1 VGNVPTEIAI
11 LDYGGQYVQNIRR
24 AFLEMSISAEIF
36 PPNSKL
42 KSIGECVGVILS
54 GGPYSVYQ
62 DSAPTIDDRV
72 LRSRKPILGL
82 CYGHQLIAH
91 KMGGEVSRGK
101 AGEYGFAEIRM
112 LRKTALFEGIQSPQI
127 CWMSH
132 GDQVA
137 RLPKGFVSLAS
148 TRDCPHAAM
157 VHESLPV
164 FGLQFHPEVSHT
176 PQGWRMLQNF
186 ASEVCGLKV
195 GSWDPESYIRS
206 KITRIAAEVG
216 KGKAMV
222 AVSGGVDSTVTAVLA
237 RKALGERLITVHV
250 DHGFMRENESEQV
263 LRDLGSLGLETMLVD
278 ASKRFMDSVA
288 GVEDGNAKR
297 RKVGELFVR
306 TFEEVANRKDVTV
319 LIQGTIA
326 PDAIESS
333 RGMAS
338 KRRGAE
344 HGGMIKL
351 HHNVGGLPEE
361 MWIQVV
367 EPIRDLFKYQVRLL
381 GKALG
386 VPDGLLERQPF
397 PGPGLCVRIGG
408 AVTAEAT
415 EALRK
420 ATTIV
425 EKSLGPYKPAQ
436 YLVYMIGREGKRH
449 PEAERIAREMM
460 GPSYSIS
467 ASLHPNLGVGVKG
480 DERLLGSIVSLR
492 IQREGKLA
500 WDLIPWLDL
509 LRLQSAITGG
519 LPDVCRV
526 LAALGQREE
535 GGMAAVIRSV
545 DTRDFMTAMPSQ
557 IPFETLSAAADEL
570 LGLPSIGAVF
580 YEMTTKP
587 SSTIELE

>member
-1 VGNVPTEIAI
+1 MPTEIAV

-24 AFLEMSISAEIF
+24 AFLEMSISAEIL
-36 PPNSKL
+36 PPNSRL
-42 KSIGECVGVILS
+42 KSIGKCAGVVLS

-62 DSAPTIDDRV
+62 DSAPTIDDSV
-72 LRSRKPILGL
+72 LRSGKPILGL

-91 KMGGEVSRGK
+91 KMGGWVSRGK

-112 LRKTALFEGIQSPQI
+112 LRRTPLFKGIQSPQI

-137 RLPKGFVSLAS
+137 RLPAGFVSLAS

-195 GSWDPESYIRS
+195 GSWDPASYIRS

-216 KGKAMV
+216 KGRAMV

-237 RKALGERLITVHV
+237 RKALGERLVTVHV
-250 DHGFMRENESEQV
+250 DHGFMREDESEQV
-263 LRDLGSLGLETMLVD
+263 LKDLASLGLETILVD
-278 ASKRFMDSVA
+278 ASKRFMDSIS
-288 GVEDGNAKR
+288 GVEDGSAKR
-297 RKVGELFVR
+297 KKVGELFVR
-306 TFEEVANRKDVTV
+306 TFEEVANRRDVTS

-386 VPDGLLERQPF
+386 IPDKLLERQPF

-415 EALRK
+415 HVLGK

-425 EKSLGPYKPAQ
+425 EQSLGPYRPAQ
-436 YLVYMIGREGKRH
+436 YLVYMMGREAERH
-449 PEAERIAREMM
+449 IEAERIAREML

-467 ASLHPNLGVGVKG
+467 ASVHRNLGVGVKG
-480 DERLLGSIVSLR
+480 DERILGRIVSLR
-492 IQREGKLA
+492 IEREGKLA
-500 WDLIPWLDL
+500 WGLIPWLDL

-519 LPDVCRV
+519 LREVCRV
-526 LAALGQREE
+526 LAVVREREE
-535 GGMAAVIRSV
+535 GEMAAVIRSV
-545 DTRDFMTAMPSQ
+545 ETRDFMTAMPSQ
-557 IPFETLSAAADEL
+557 IPFETLSAAADGL
-570 LGLPSIGAVF
+570 LKLPLIGAVF
-580 YEMTTKP
+580 YEITTKP